1 MFLFPGVL
9 VIARRMPT
17 GKYNP
22 RWLVSLSA
30 RKAVSEVVD
39 SQYFIKNVEFRV
51 YSPLR
56 TFTLFASDPSER
68 DAWIRLINSEMHE
81 VAVKA

>member
-1 MFLFPGVL
+1 MLRL
-9 VIARRMPT
+9 HT
-17 GKYNP
+17 GAHDTQQMATQLT
-22 RWLVSLSA
+22 RHT
-30 RKAVSEVVD
+30 
-39 SQYFIKNVEFRV
+39 VEFRV